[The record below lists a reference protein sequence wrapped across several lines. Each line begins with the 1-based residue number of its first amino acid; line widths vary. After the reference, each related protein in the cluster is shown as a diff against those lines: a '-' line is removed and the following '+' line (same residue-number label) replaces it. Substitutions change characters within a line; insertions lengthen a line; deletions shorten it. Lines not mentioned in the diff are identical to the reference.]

1 MGAVAGLAICLLA
14 VVLLLRRRRRLQAPN
29 EFGPTQVGTHN
40 DLMPEK
46 GEHRPPGDAKTTQ
59 TELGGNARV
68 ELPSPPA
75 ELEGRNM

>member
-1 MGAVAGLAICLLA
+1 MGAVVGLAVCVLA
-14 VVLLLRRRRRLQAPN
+14 AVLLLRRRRRLQTPT
-29 EFGPTQVGTHN
+29 ESGSTQVSTQN

-46 GEHRPPGDAKTTQ
+46 GEHHPSEDAKTTQ